1 MIQPGGNGSL
11 VEPANIITNSAIKNE
26 NSIETDGIPDVDV
39 YGENSV
45 EEEQLLEARKEEQN

>member
-1 MIQPGGNGSL
+1 MIQPGGSL
-11 VEPANIITNSAIKNE
+11 VEPSGTNVNSAIKHE

-45 EEEQLLEARKEEQN
+45 EVEQLLEERKDKEEHQ